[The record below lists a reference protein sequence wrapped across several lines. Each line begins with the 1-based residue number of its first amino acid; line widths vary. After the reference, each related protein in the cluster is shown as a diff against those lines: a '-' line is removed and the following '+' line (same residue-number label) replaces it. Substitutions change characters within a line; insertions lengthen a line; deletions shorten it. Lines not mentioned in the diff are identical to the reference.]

1 MFRRVVVP
9 LDGSLLSEAI
19 LPYVRVLADSGPVE
33 VELVAVATPPQDFGL
48 RERGGPY
55 VGQLPGAEA
64 ERLREYLQT
73 VAARLTDAG
82 LQVRT
87 HVCTGEPAAEIVRR
101 AQAVGADLI
110 AMSTHGRTGLAR
122 LLHGS
127 VAAAVLRDA
136 GRPLLLLRPSA
147 EAFAAQQGGTA
158 AATAPAHGGGASA
171 AAN

>member
-9 LDGSLLSEAI
+9 LDGSPLSEAI
-19 LPYVRVLADSGPVE
+19 LPCVRALANGSPLE
-33 VELVAVATPPQDFGL
+33 VELVAVATPPHDLGL

-73 VAARLTDAG
+73 MAARLTDAG
-82 LQVRT
+82 LHVRT
-87 HVCTGEPAAEIVRR
+87 HVFIGEPAAEIVRH

-147 EAFAAQQGGTA
+147 EAFAAQQGA
-158 AATAPAHGGGASA
+158 AGSAAAPAHGGDAPA
-171 AAN
+171 PAN